1 MLSLQLFPTEFIQ
14 RIEQFAI
21 LKQWM
26 YAVCGKQYILL
37 TCFTV
42 DTDVLPAKEKRS
54 KKERKRN
61 KLQHTDQYIQMT
73 NSGAWLKKIARF
85 FTWTSSSFYFRS
97 LYLAIKKILS
107 NDFAYGLLEDL
118 TFFLYFLKKKRKKER
133 KKSAGLY
140 TLLPWNIHFV
150 LKVLFC
156 GKSP

>member
-1 MLSLQLFPTEFIQ
+1 MISLQLFPTEFIQ

-37 TCFTV
+37 TCFAV

-85 FTWTSSSFYFRS
+85 FTWTSYSFYFRS

-107 NDFAYGLLEDL
+107 NDIAYGLLEDL
-118 TFFLYFLKKKRKKER
+118 TFSCIFLKKKKKER
-133 KKSAGLY
+133 NQLVY
-140 TLLPWNIHFV
+140 THCFLEIYIS
-150 LKVLFC
+150 C
-156 GKSP
+156 